1 MTTRPTESL
10 TTEPLRAEHRDL
22 MIHVEQ
28 IRAAARELPDLS
40 PEERDVLVG
49 RIMTFVEATLA
60 PHARREEEVLYRVIG
75 DILGQ
80 PRATE
85 PMIHDHQIILETAHA
100 LGQTDPGDVRI
111 TQELLYRLYGL
122 IVAHFRKEEDLYLPI
137 LDSHP
142 ERAAEVIGEL
152 GVAAGQAHA

>member
-1 MTTRPTESL
+1 MTTQHAEPL
-10 TTEPLRAEHRDL
+10 VTEPLRAEHRDL
-22 MIHVEQ
+22 MAHVEQ
-28 IRAAARELPDLS
+28 IRFAARELPELS
-40 PEERDVLVG
+40 PEEREALVG
-49 RIMTFVEATLA
+49 RILTFVEATLA

-85 PMIHDHQIILETAHA
+85 PMIHDHQIIMETAQA
-100 LGQTDPGDVRI
+100 LEQTTTDDLRI

-122 IVAHFRKEEDLYLPI
+122 VVAHFRKEEDLYLPI

-142 ERAAEVIGEL
+142 ERAAEVIAEL
-152 GVAAGQAHA
+152 HAAGHAPA

>member
-1 MTTRPTESL
+1 MTTPPIESL
-10 TTEPLRAEHRDL
+10 TTEPLRAEHREL

-49 RIMTFVEATLA
+49 RIMSFVEATLA

-100 LGQTDPGDVRI
+100 LGQTDAGDVQL
-111 TQELLYRLYGL
+111 TQELVYRLYGL

-137 LDSHP
+137 LDLHP
-142 ERAAEVIGEL
+142 ERAHEVIGEL
-152 GVAAGQAHA
+152 GVAAGHTQT

>member
-1 MTTRPTESL
+1 MTTPSIESR
-10 TTEPLRAEHRDL
+10 TTEPLRAEHREL
-22 MIHVEQ
+22 MVHVEQ
-28 IRAAARELPDLS
+28 IRAAARQLPDLS

-100 LGQTDPGDVRI
+100 LGHMDAGDVQV

-137 LDSHP
+137 LDLHP
-142 ERAAEVIGEL
+142 ERAHEVIGEL
-152 GVAAGQAHA
+152 SVTAGHTHA

>member
-1 MTTRPTESL
+1 MTTTE
-10 TTEPLRAEHRDL
+10 TRITEPLLAEHRDL
-22 MIHVEQ
+22 MVHVEH
-28 IRAAARELPDLS
+28 IRAAARELPELS
-40 PEERDVLVG
+40 PEEREVLVG

-60 PHARREEEVLYRVIG
+60 PHARREEEVLYGVIG

-85 PMIHDHQIILETAHA
+85 PMVHDHQIILETARA
-100 LGQTDPGDVRI
+100 LGQTEADDLRL

-137 LDSHP
+137 LDTHP
-142 ERAAEVIGEL
+142 DRAAEVIAEL
-152 GVAAGQAHA
+152 HAAGGRA

>member
-1 MTTRPTESL
+1 MSTPTTEQRI
-10 TTEPLRAEHRDL
+10 TEPLLAEHRDL
-22 MIHVEQ
+22 MDHVEH
-28 IRAAARELPDLS
+28 IRTAARELPDLS

-75 DILGQ
+75 EILGQ
-80 PRATE
+80 PLATE
-85 PMIHDHQIILETAHA
+85 PMVHDHQIILETAHA
-100 LGQTDPGDVRI
+100 LGQTDTDDLRI

-122 IVAHFRKEEDLYLPI
+122 VVAHFRKEEDLYLPI

-152 GVAAGQAHA
+152 HLAAGHAHG

>member
-1 MTTRPTESL
+1 MTTHSVEPL
-10 TTEPLRAEHRDL
+10 VTEPLRAEHREL
-22 MIHVEQ
+22 MAHVEQ
-28 IRAAARELPDLS
+28 IRSAARELPELS

-49 RIMTFVEATLA
+49 RILAFVEGTLA
-60 PHARREEEVLYRVIG
+60 PHARHEEEVLYRVIG

-85 PMIHDHQIILETAHA
+85 PMIHDHQIILETAYA
-100 LGQTDPGDVRI
+100 LGQTSPDDLRI

-122 IVAHFRKEEDLYLPI
+122 VVAHFRKEEDLYLPI

-152 GVAAGQAHA
+152 QVT

>member
-1 MTTRPTESL
+1 MTTQPTGPP

-22 MIHVEQ
+22 MVHVEH

-49 RIMTFVEATLA
+49 RILNFVEARLA

-85 PMIHDHQIILETAHA
+85 PMIHDHQIIVETAHQ
-100 LGQTDPGDVRI
+100 LGQTDMRDLRI
-111 TQELLYRLYGL
+111 AQELLYRLYGL

-137 LDSHP
+137 LDAHP

-152 GVAAGQAHA
+152 GVAAGHAPA